1 MNMDLLKQEKNRGYV
16 IAGGAGIIALIAFF
30 LPYVTASFL
39 GYSASASGS
48 NGGWLWLEEIGAL
61 VVVVAA
67 AMLLFRNNAFGL
79 SNMPVEKQI
88 LYGRYAIIGGAV
100 LALLL
105 HLLFAINVHSAIGD
119 VGTTAGVSVGLG
131 FGWWLFLL
139 AAIAMGVGGVL
150 ALRSPVQAATSY
162 PPYQQPYNPQ
172 YPPYQAPQYPPYQQ
186 PQQGQTP
193 FPTYS
198 QSDQQPSQ
206 YPPYQQGQAPQ
217 YPPYQPNQAE
227 QPQQYPQQ
235 YPPTQA
241 AQPPQYPPQ
250 QPQNP
255 PQW

>member
-16 IAGGAGIIALIAFF
+16 IAGAGGIIALIAFF
-30 LPYVTASFL
+30 LPYVTASCLSF
-39 GYSASASGS
+39 SASASGS
-48 NGGWLWLEEIGAL
+48 NGGWLWLEEIAAL

-67 AMLLFRNNAFGL
+67 AMLIFRNNAFGL

-88 LYGRYAIIGGAV
+88 LYGRYIIIGGAV

-105 HLLFAINVHSAIGD
+105 HLLFALNVHNAIGD
-119 VGTTAGVSVGLG
+119 IGAASGVSIGLG

-139 AAIAMGVGGVL
+139 AAIAMVVGGVL
-150 ALRSPVQAATSY
+150 ALRSPVQAAAATS
-162 PPYQQPYNPQ
+162 
-172 YPPYQAPQYPPYQQ
+172 YPPYQQ
-186 PQQGQTP
+186 PQQGQPP
-193 FPTYS
+193 FPAYPQT
-198 QSDQQPSQ
+198 DQQPSQ
-206 YPPYQQGQAPQ
+206 YPPYQQQPQ